1 MTLLYDWLRKAA
13 KAQGN
18 NKAVVYRDNY
28 LSWRGLLHRVDRR
41 AQEFKSMGIKEGAW
55 VGLMLGN
62 VPDFVTLALALSK
75 LDAAIVPIDPTTGGR
90 ELELIL
96 AAAPLRALVTRP
108 RGSEGSIS
116 ANGTSAP
123 VPPSTLPRSR
133 VQRPTA
139 PPPREVTPGSVAPG
153 SDAAEVRRR
162 LQGTLLTCSV
172 YKRPPPD
179 HGIDPVA
186 VLFTADSLGDPK
198 GVLRTDKNSIAAVD
212 HAIASLS
219 ITDKSKILVAVP
231 LFHAYGWDLGFLPTL
246 KLGATM
252 FLEEEISARRIGKLI
267 REHDVD
273 VLPGTPSMYAELSK
287 LPTAKKIEVKSP
299 RYVSAG
305 SRLDQAVADEFL
317 DKYGIRLWSCYHS
330 TEAAT
335 VALDDTGKHPT
346 TVGKPITG
354 VDVKITTPDGKNTT
368 KDGLVWVKSKTLS
381 PKAIGPFDDEKQPP
395 KTTRRSGM
403 VQIGSID
410 RGGWL
415 RTGDIGK
422 LDKSGRLALTGREDD
437 VVKVDGKRVAL
448 GEVEGCLE
456 AFPKIKAA
464 QASVITDPMAGAMV
478 VARVVTKQKC
488 GAEEIID
495 HCARNLAPYK
505 VPRRIEFCESI
516 NEDRRGAERVSS
528 RVDRSTGQLIT
539 INSPA
544 SWPQNRA
551 LRSNLV
557 AHTGQIRAITPAGSV
572 RLRGRRGRVAL

>member
-1 MTLLYDWLRKAA
+1 MTLLYDWLKKAA

-62 VPDFVTLALALSK
+62 VPDFVILALALSK

-133 VQRPTA
+133 VIRPTA
-139 PPPREVTPGSVAPG
+139 PPPREATATTAAPG
-153 SDAAEVRRR
+153 ADAAEVRRR

-172 YKRPPPD
+172 YKRQPPN
-179 HGIDPVA
+179 HGIEPLA

-198 GVLRTDKNSIAAVD
+198 GVLRTDKNTTAAVD
-212 HAIASLS
+212 HVIASLGMN
-219 ITDKSKILVAVP
+219 DKTKILVAVP

-246 KLGATM
+246 KLGSTM
-252 FLEEEISARRIGKLI
+252 FLEEEVSGRRIGKLL
-267 REHDVD
+267 REHEVD
-273 VLPGTPSMYAELSK
+273 VLPGTPSMYAELCRM
-287 LPTAKKIEVKSP
+287 PTAKKLDVKVP
-299 RYVSAG
+299 RYLAAG
-305 SRLDQAVADEFL
+305 SRLDQTVADEFFE
-317 DKYGIRLWSCYHS
+317 KYGVRLLSCYHS

-335 VALDDTGKHPT
+335 IALEDSGKHPT
-346 TVGKPITG
+346 TVGKTIDG
-354 VDVKITTPDGKNTT
+354 VDLKITAPDGKAVAA
-368 KDGLVWVKSKTLS
+368 KAGLIWVKSKTLS
-381 PKAIGPFDDEKQPP
+381 PKSIGPFDQESPP
-395 KTTRRSGM
+395 STRASGM
-403 VQIGSID
+403 VAIGAID
-410 RGGWL
+410 KTGWL
-415 RTGDIGK
+415 RTGDLGR
-422 LDKSGRLALTGREDD
+422 LDKSGRLQLTGREDD

-464 QASVITDPMAGAMV
+464 QATVVTDPMAGAMV

-505 VPRRIEFCESI
+505 VPRRIEFCE
-516 NEDRRGAERVSS
+516 
-528 RVDRSTGQLIT
+528 
-539 INSPA
+539 
-544 SWPQNRA
+544 
-551 LRSNLV
+551 
-557 AHTGQIRAITPAGSV
+557 AI
-572 RLRGRRGRVAL
+572 

>member
-1 MTLLYDWLRKAA
+1 MTLLYDWLKKAA

-62 VPDFVTLALALSK
+62 VPDFVILALALSR

-133 VQRPTA
+133 VARPA
-139 PPPREVTPGSVAPG
+139 PPPPHNAPPNAVAG
-153 SDAAEVRRR
+153 DAAEVRRR

-172 YKRPPPD
+172 YKRTPPD
-179 HGIDPVA
+179 HGVDPIA

-198 GVLRTDKNSIAAVD
+198 GVLRTDKNTIAAVD
-212 HAIASLS
+212 HAISALGM
-219 ITDKSKILVAVP
+219 TTATKNLVAVP

-246 KLGATM
+246 KLGSTM
-252 FLEEEISARRIGKLI
+252 FLEEEISARRIGKLV
-267 REHDVD
+267 REHEVD
-273 VLPGTPSMYAELSK
+273 VLPGTPSMYAELAK
-287 LPTAKKIEVKSP
+287 LPTAKKLEVKAP
-299 RYVSAG
+299 RYLAAG
-305 SRLDQAVADEFL
+305 SRLDQVVADDFF
-317 DKYGIRLWSCYHS
+317 DKYGVRLLSCYHS

-335 VALDDTGKHPT
+335 VTLEDTGKYPT
-346 TVGKPITG
+346 TVGKPIDG
-354 VDVKITTPDGKNTT
+354 VEIKITSPDGSQLKST
-368 KDGLVWVKSKTLS
+368 KPSDGLIWVKSKTLS
-381 PKAIGPFDDEKQPP
+381 PKSIGPFDDERAPASA
-395 KTTRRSGM
+395 RASGM
-403 VQIGSID
+403 VAIGAID
-410 RGGWL
+410 KTGWL
-415 RTGDIGK
+415 RTGDLGR
-422 LDKSGRLALTGREDD
+422 LDKNGRLQLTGREDD

-464 QASVITDPMAGAMV
+464 QATVVTDPMAGAMV
-478 VARVVTKQKC
+478 VARVVMKQKC

-505 VPRRIEFCESI
+505 VPRRIEFCE
-516 NEDRRGAERVSS
+516 
-528 RVDRSTGQLIT
+528 T
-539 INSPA
+539 I
-544 SWPQNRA
+544 
-551 LRSNLV
+551 
-557 AHTGQIRAITPAGSV
+557 
-572 RLRGRRGRVAL
+572 

>member
-1 MTLLYDWLRKAA
+1 MTLLYDWLKKAA
-13 KAQGN
+13 KVQGN

-62 VPDFVTLALALSK
+62 VPDFVILALALSK

-133 VQRPTA
+133 VVRPTA
-139 PPPREVTPGSVAPG
+139 PPPREATATTAAPG
-153 SDAAEVRRR
+153 ADAAEVRRR

-172 YKRPPPD
+172 YKRTPPD
-179 HGIDPVA
+179 HGVEPIA

-198 GVLRTDKNSIAAVD
+198 GVLRTDKNTIAAVD
-212 HAIASLS
+212 HAIASLGMN
-219 ITDKSKILVAVP
+219 DKTKILVAVP

-252 FLEEEISARRIGKLI
+252 FLEEEVSGRRIGKLI
-267 REHDVD
+267 REHEID
-273 VLPGTPSMYAELSK
+273 VLPGTPAMYGELCRM
-287 LPTAKKIEVKSP
+287 PTAKKVEVKAP
-299 RYVSAG
+299 RYLAAG
-305 SRLDQAVADEFL
+305 SRLDQTIADEFFE
-317 DKYGIRLWSCYHS
+317 KYGVRLLSCYHS

-335 VALDDTGKHPT
+335 IALEDSGKYPT
-346 TVGKPITG
+346 TVGKTIEG
-354 VDVKITTPDGKNTT
+354 VDLKLTAPDGKPAAS
-368 KDGLVWVKSKTLS
+368 KEGLIWVKSKTLS
-381 PKAIGPFDDEKQPP
+381 PKSIGPFDQDASPP
-395 KTTRRSGM
+395 STRASGM
-403 VQIGSID
+403 VAIGSID
-410 RGGWL
+410 RTGWL
-415 RTGDIGK
+415 RTGDLGR
-422 LDKSGRLALTGREDD
+422 LDKSGRLQLTGREDD

-456 AFPKIKAA
+456 SFPKIKAA
-464 QASVITDPMAGAMV
+464 QATVVTDPMAGSMV

-505 VPRRIEFCESI
+505 VPRRIEFCE
-516 NEDRRGAERVSS
+516 
-528 RVDRSTGQLIT
+528 
-539 INSPA
+539 
-544 SWPQNRA
+544 
-551 LRSNLV
+551 
-557 AHTGQIRAITPAGSV
+557 AI
-572 RLRGRRGRVAL
+572 

>member
-1 MTLLYDWLRKAA
+1 MTLLYDWLKKAA

-62 VPDFVTLALALSK
+62 VPDFVILALALSK

-116 ANGTSAP
+116 ANGVSAP

-133 VQRPTA
+133 VQRPTV
-139 PPPREVTPGSVAPG
+139 PPPGAPAPAP
-153 SDAAEVRRR
+153 SADAAEVRRR

-172 YKRPPPD
+172 YKRSPPD
-179 HGIDPVA
+179 HGVDPIA

-198 GVLRTDKNSIAAVD
+198 GVLRTDKNTTAAVD
-212 HAIASLS
+212 HAIAALDM
-219 ITDKSKILVAVP
+219 TDKTKVLVAVP

-246 KLGATM
+246 KLGCTM

-267 REHDVD
+267 REHEVD

-287 LPTAKKIEVKSP
+287 LPTAKKLELATSK
-299 RYVSAG
+299 YLAAG
-305 SRLDQAVADEFL
+305 SRLDQTVADGFFNE
-317 DKYGIRLWSCYHS
+317 YGIRILSCYHS

-335 VALDDTGKHPT
+335 ISLEDSGKFPT
-346 TVGKPITG
+346 TVGKPIDG
-354 VDVKITTPDGKNTT
+354 VDVKITSPDGKAGA
-368 KDGLVWVKSKTLS
+368 KDKEGIIWVKSKTLS
-381 PKAIGPFDDEKQPP
+381 PKSIGPFDEEKPS
-395 KTTRRSGM
+395 KERASGM
-403 VQIGSID
+403 VTIGSID
-410 RGGWL
+410 KGGWL
-415 RTGDIGK
+415 RTGDLGK
-422 LDKSGRLALTGREDD
+422 LDKNGRLCITGREDD

-456 AFPKIKAA
+456 SFAKIKAA
-464 QASVITDPMAGAMV
+464 QATVVTDPMAGAMV
-478 VARVVTKQKC
+478 IARVVMKQKC
-488 GAEEIID
+488 AAEEIID

-505 VPRRIEFCESI
+505 VPRRIEFVE
-516 NEDRRGAERVSS
+516 
-528 RVDRSTGQLIT
+528 T
-539 INSPA
+539 I
-544 SWPQNRA
+544 
-551 LRSNLV
+551 
-557 AHTGQIRAITPAGSV
+557 
-572 RLRGRRGRVAL
+572 

>member
-1 MTLLYDWLRKAA
+1 MTLLYDWLKKAA

-62 VPDFVTLALALSK
+62 VPDFVILALALSK

-133 VQRPTA
+133 VARPTA
-139 PPPREVTPGSVAPG
+139 PPPREATPGGAVAPG
-153 SDAAEVRRR
+153 ADAAEVRRR

-172 YKRPPPD
+172 YKREPPD
-179 HGIDPVA
+179 HGVEPIA

-198 GVLRTDKNSIAAVD
+198 GVLRTDKNTVAAVD
-212 HAIASLS
+212 HAIASLGM
-219 ITDKSKILVAVP
+219 TEKTKILLAVP

-246 KLGATM
+246 KLGSTM
-252 FLEEEISARRIGKLI
+252 FLEEEISARRIGKLV

-273 VLPGTPSMYAELSK
+273 VLPGTPTMYAELSR
-287 LPTAKKIEVKSP
+287 LPTAKKLEVKTP
-299 RYVSAG
+299 RYLAAG
-305 SRLDQAVADEFL
+305 SKLEQAVADEFF
-317 DKYGIRLWSCYHS
+317 DKYGIRLLSCYHS

-335 VALDDTGKHPT
+335 VALEDSGKYPT
-346 TVGKPITG
+346 TVGKAIDG
-354 VDVKITTPDGKNTT
+354 VELKITSSDGKVAAS
-368 KDGLVWVKSKTLS
+368 KEGLIWVKSKTLS
-381 PKAIGPFDDEKQPP
+381 PKSIGPFDDEKVAG
-395 KTTRRSGM
+395 TRASGM
-403 VQIGSID
+403 VAIGSID
-410 RGGWL
+410 KTGWL
-415 RTGDIGK
+415 RTGDLGR
-422 LDKSGRLALTGREDD
+422 LDKTGRLQLTGREDD

-464 QASVITDPMAGAMV
+464 QATVVTDPMAGAMV
-478 VARVVTKQKC
+478 VARVVMKTKC

-505 VPRRIEFCESI
+505 VPRRIEFCE
-516 NEDRRGAERVSS
+516 
-528 RVDRSTGQLIT
+528 
-539 INSPA
+539 
-544 SWPQNRA
+544 
-551 LRSNLV
+551 
-557 AHTGQIRAITPAGSV
+557 AI
-572 RLRGRRGRVAL
+572 